1 MSNHLTED
9 QFAKCILGQPTLEER
24 KHLAECAECGP
35 ELDRCRGSIS
45 LFRSAVRSGVDA
57 RIASQPRS
65 PIQPFVVTRDPKWRW
80 ALVAATALVLAIIPF
95 AGTNRVSPPK
105 AQAETDADALMRT
118 VDLQLS
124 RTIPA
129 PMEPVI
135 ALLPLDEIQT
145 TSGGVQ

>member
-9 QFAKCILGQPTLEER
+9 QFAKCILGQPPFEER
-24 KHLAECAECGP
+24 KHLAVCAECGA
-35 ELDRCRGSIS
+35 ELDRFRGTIS
-45 LFRSAVRSGVDA
+45 VFRSAVRSGVDA
-57 RIASQPRS
+57 RIASQPGLL
-65 PIQPFVVTRDPKWRW
+65 IQPFVATRDPKWRW

-105 AQAETDADALMRT
+105 AQVETDADALMRT

-129 PMEPVI
+129 PMAPVI

>member
-1 MSNHLTED
+1 M
-9 QFAKCILGQPTLEER
+9 
-24 KHLAECAECGP
+24 
-35 ELDRCRGSIS
+35 
-45 LFRSAVRSGVDA
+45 
-57 RIASQPRS
+57 
-65 PIQPFVVTRDPKWRW
+65 PIQPIVAPRDPKWRW

-95 AGTNRVSPPK
+95 AGTNRVSLPK
-105 AQAETDADALMRT
+105 AQVETDADALMRT

-135 ALLPLDEIQT
+135 ALLPVDQIQT